1 MHDRLAGLTTRIPV
15 ITDGAWGT
23 QLQARGLPVGACPEL
38 WNTENPGAVEAV
50 ARAYVEAGSDI
61 ILTNTFGANRFVLDR
76 HGAANRVA
84 ELARLGAEISRRAAG
99 DQARVF
105 ASIGP
110 SGRMLI
116 TEEVTPE
123 ELAEG
128 FAETAHALKAGGADG
143 LVVETMSDIDEARIA
158 VTAALAT
165 GLPVV
170 LSMVYDGGGDG
181 PHTMMGNTP
190 RDVVE
195 ALKGLDLFAIG
206 ANCGRGAEEFHG
218 VCAAL
223 KDATDLPLWI
233 KPNAGMPRMAD
244 GKAVYDTG
252 PEQFLPEAVKLVKEG
267 AVFIGGCCGTS
278 PDFIRALRRQWPA

>member
-1 MHDRLAGLTTRIPV
+1 MLNRLARLTTRRPV
-15 ITDGAWGT
+15 IIDGAWGT
-23 QLQARGLPVGACPEL
+23 QLQQRGLPVGACPEF
-38 WNTENPGAVEAV
+38 WNASNPDAVHAV
-50 ARAYVEAGSDI
+50 ASAYVEAGADL

-76 HGAANRVA
+76 HGASDRVC
-84 ELARLGAEISRRAAG
+84 ELARRGAEISRKAAG
-99 DQARVF
+99 EKALVLG
-105 ASIGP
+105 SIGP

-123 ELAEG
+123 ELAAG
-128 FAETAHALKAGGADG
+128 FAETARALQDGGVDG

-190 RDVVE
+190 QDVIKAVKE
-195 ALKGLDLFAIG
+195 FDLLAIG
-206 ANCGRGAEEFHG
+206 ANCGRGAVEFHG
-218 VCAAL
+218 VCEAL
-223 KDATDLPLWI
+223 KAATELPLWI

-252 PEQFLPEAVKLVKEG
+252 PEEFLPEAVKLVEEG